1 MPKHN
6 IYPLAGRFL
15 AVPPAEGEPLPP
27 SGRLELHW
35 QRDTYVQLAST
46 RWAGD
51 PAKIDTTQ
59 EFLPPES
66 DTGSEPMRPA
76 WEGFF
81 VDLDRG
87 GINHLIKQLRAARD
101 QAYGKDE

>member
-6 IYPLAGRFL
+6 IYPKAGHLL

-27 SGRLELHW
+27 AGRLELHW
-35 QRDTYVQLAST
+35 QRDQYVQLAST
-46 RWAGD
+46 RWVGD
-51 PAKIDTTQ
+51 PAKIDTTL
-59 EFLPPES
+59 EFLPREGAAS
-66 DTGSEPMRPA
+66 TEPARRA

-87 GINHLIKQLRAARD
+87 GINHLIKQLRMARD